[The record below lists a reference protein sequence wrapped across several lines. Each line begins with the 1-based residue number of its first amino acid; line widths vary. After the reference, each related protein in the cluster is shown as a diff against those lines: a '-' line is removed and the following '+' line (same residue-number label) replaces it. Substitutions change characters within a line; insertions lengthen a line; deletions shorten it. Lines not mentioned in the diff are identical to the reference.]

1 MKELREIHKEM
12 AKRLTA
18 GDAVSPFSWHVL
30 LKKDNNRNTM
40 MSERIVTIDIDRLRE
55 DLRDDD
61 LGAFY
66 GGGFGGALLES
77 FDIDRAT
84 PEELVQIA
92 QNRGIDLRRYMMD

>member
-1 MKELREIHKEM
+1 
-12 AKRLTA
+12 
-18 GDAVSPFSWHVL
+18 
-30 LKKDNNRNTM
+30 M

-61 LGAFY
+61 MGAFY

-77 FDIDRAT
+77 FDIGRAT

-92 QNRGIDLRRYMMD
+92 QDRGIDLRRYMMD